1 MHIMFQPIMYFLLSV
16 RIFTVMEEL
25 LKKDFSFDTV
35 KKIFV
40 LGLVDGVM
48 NAIQNI
54 EVIDVDNLAE
64 AYQLYILQN
73 IFTP

>member
-1 MHIMFQPIMYFLLSV
+1 M
-16 RIFTVMEEL
+16 
-25 LKKDFSFDTV
+25 KKT
-35 KKIFV
+35 FV